1 MHTNWLQRI
10 RQNEAMAKRLERE
23 IPTVLGDPAITFD
36 HAKRMIEA
44 IDQHSAEVERLMDA
58 LETAGVTDDVIDA
71 AERMEERWNALR
83 GSIQERLIDIQRR
96 RDAHDDKIH

>member
-23 IPTVLGDPAITFD
+23 IPAVLGDPAITFD

-44 IDQHSAEVERLMDA
+44 INQHSAEVERLMNA
-58 LETAGVTDDVIDA
+58 VQSAEIYARPGGVSFAYGGGLPV
-71 AERMEERWNALR
+71 
-83 GSIQERLIDIQRR
+83 SQV
-96 RDAHDDKIH
+96 